1 MNIRT
6 LKYGLLKLLTALIL
20 LPMATAC
27 GLVRDDYDIDE
38 KPSGTRYINL
48 TLYVNSDGRSVTRAP
63 QGGENGDGR
72 EAGLAY
78 ENQVSGITVIL
89 YKGTGLDDPQ
99 AKVDFVKYFPVTLIS
114 RADPG
119 TTYSYDAAVTYQSE
133 AHYTTGD
140 QLVAED
146 EIDFNGTYHA
156 LIIANQNISG
166 VCPKGTMISDI
177 RDLTVENVYANTT
190 PTNPW
195 NAQQFVMTSER
206 DATINFSSIS
216 PRVKNGNEH
225 ELVYEVLQPLLIERL
240 SARIDYC
247 TKGATYDASL
257 GGYKYTNGDDVYVVT
272 NVTPFNLY
280 NGDEYLFKHVQS
292 DWTSD
297 AIITYLGDESLANY
311 VLDPNTANKDNGDT
325 NQPAYLSKLNDFLT
339 TTSTYTQ
346 NMASVQSTSLFTE
359 SDGSVNV
366 IIAYPKEN
374 TLMPGSYLMKYATGL
389 AFEVNYYPG
398 GTDNVPER
406 RVYYHY
412 LRHQGELS
420 TGSYQAWQ
428 WNDDEKDEEETS
440 SSNEPIVSM
449 NYGIVRNNIYRVSVG
464 FTQERINVYI
474 KVKKWDPFAHEVI
487 YM

>member
-1 MNIRT
+1 MTIRT
-6 LKYGLLKLLTALIL
+6 LKYDLLKLLTALVL

-89 YKGTGLDDPQ
+89 YKGTGIDDPQ
-99 AKVDFVKYFPVTLIS
+99 AKVDFVKYFPVTLIT

-119 TTYSYDAAVTYQSE
+119 TPYSYDAAVTYQPE
-133 AHYTTGD
+133 ARYTTGD
-140 QLVAED
+140 QVVAED
-146 EIDFNGTYHA
+146 EIDFKGIYHA

-216 PRVKNGNEH
+216 PHTKDGNEN
-225 ELVYEVLQPLLIERL
+225 EMVYEVLQPLLIERL

-257 GGYKYTNGDDVYVVT
+257 GGYKYTSGDDVYVVT

-297 AIITYLGDESLANY
+297 ATITYLGDESLVNY
-311 VLDPNTANKDNGDT
+311 VVDPNTANKDNGDT
-325 NQPAYLSKLNDFLT
+325 NQPEYLSELDDFLN
-339 TTSTYTQ
+339 TTSPYKQ
-346 NMASVQSTSLFTE
+346 NMVSVQSTSLFTE

-398 GTDNVPER
+398 GTSNDPEK